1 MLEMIYKFE
10 YQKIEIIIIKIY
22 DNLEK
27 GYVSE

>member
-1 MLEMIYKFE
+1 MFEMIYKFE